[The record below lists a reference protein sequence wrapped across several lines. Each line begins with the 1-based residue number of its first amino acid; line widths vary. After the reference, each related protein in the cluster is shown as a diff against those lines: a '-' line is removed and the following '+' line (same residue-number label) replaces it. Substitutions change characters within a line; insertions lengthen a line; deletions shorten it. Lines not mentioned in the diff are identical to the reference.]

1 MKQFGKTRSLIAGA
15 LLTAAVIGIAPL
27 HGQNSGGTTAAEDED
42 LVIVTATRIRQGGAQ
57 DIKQFRS
64 ISLDGAFLPRAESLT
79 IEGLLGEHDLTLP
92 SDGSCAQLFCVTG
105 HAMRS
110 DLSTRPA
117 DKYFVGLGFDSNVD
131 GKARLSE
138 PLSLVAVV
146 DRSGSMTGQKIARA
160 KEALLVS
167 LSKMRDSDRLGI
179 VQFGSV
185 SEVLLPVMDV
195 GANREKLAAAIVSI
209 EADGSTDMESGLLL
223 GFENAFAEDEATGRK
238 TRIML
243 FTDEQPN
250 VGNVQPQGFMGLAVA
265 GSKRGVGLTTIGVG
279 RDFDNALALQ
289 LSSVRGGNL
298 FYLAQNGDARALFD
312 REFYNMVTE
321 VAHDVVITMTP
332 SEGYKINAVYG
343 VPNEV
348 LSETPEGAVIVKVG
362 SAFMSSYGGGVFASM
377 DIDRGKAAS
386 EGAPLMSVAI
396 GYVDAQ
402 TGAAGSNVE
411 SVALPAAE
419 APERLRAAQILV
431 DEYLSLSTA
440 LALYHDNGDRA
451 GAYSMIDGLSQRLDA
466 ADVQGLEA
474 ERELVRGLRTRSAAL
489 AGVGDIP
496 DNLRPLGVI
505 GRWEVKSQRG
515 LEEVE
520 RGDIVEL
527 TADGQLNTYRLVGKF
542 RGNEV
547 NQSYQINED
556 QLYINYTDLVFYYR
570 LKGDGLVLRAKGGP
584 QKLDLRRIE
593 S

>member
-1 MKQFGKTRSLIAGA
+1 MKQSFGNRPLIAGVA
-15 LLTAAVIGIAPL
+15 LMAMMLGGANLQAQDSGVPSAAD
-27 HGQNSGGTTAAEDED
+27 DED
-42 LVIVTATRIRQGGAQ
+42 VVIVTATKLRQGGTQ

-64 ISLDGAFLPRAESLT
+64 VSLEGSFLPRAESLT

-92 SDGSCAQLFCVTG
+92 STSNCAELFCVTG

-110 DLSTRPA
+110 DLATRPG
-117 DKYFVGLGFDSNVD
+117 DKYFAGLGFESNID

-146 DRSGSMTGQKIARA
+146 DRSGSMTGEKIART
-160 KEALLVS
+160 KEALLVA
-167 LSKMRDSDRLGI
+167 LSKMRDGDRLGI
-179 VQFGSV
+179 VMFGET
-185 SEVLLPVMDV
+185 SEILLPVMDV
-195 GANREKLAAAIVSI
+195 GANRDELAAAIESI
-209 EADGSTDMESGLLL
+209 EAEGSTDMESGLLL
-223 GFENAFAEDEATGRK
+223 GFQNAFAEKDKTGRK

-243 FTDEQPN
+243 LTDERPN
-250 VGNVQPQGFMGLAVA
+250 VGNVQPQGFMGQAIG

-298 FYLAQNGDARALFD
+298 FYIAERGDARALFD
-312 REFYNMVTE
+312 REFFNMVTE

-332 SEGYKINAVYG
+332 STGYKINAVYG

-348 LSETPEGAVIVKVG
+348 LNETPEGAIVVKVG
-362 SAFMSSYGGGVFASM
+362 SAFMSSYGGGVFASL
-377 DIDRGKAAS
+377 DVDPRQAAYD
-386 EGAPLMSVAI
+386 GAPLMSVAI

-411 SVALPAAE
+411 SVALPASQ

-431 DEYLSLSTA
+431 DQYLSLSTA
-440 LALYHDNGDRA
+440 LALYHDKGDRA
-451 GAYSMIDGLSQRLDA
+451 GAHTMIDALSQRLDR
-466 ADVQGLEA
+466 ADVAGLDA
-474 ERELVRGLRTRSAAL
+474 ERELVRGLKLRSAAL

-496 DNLRPLGVI
+496 DALRPLGVI

-515 LEEVE
+515 LNEVE

-527 TADGQLNTYRLVGKF
+527 TEDGQLNTYRLTGKF

-547 NQSYQINED
+547 NQSYQINEN
-556 QLYINYTDLVFYYR
+556 QLYINYTDLVFDYR
-570 LKGDGLVLRAKGGP
+570 LKGDGLMLRAKGGP